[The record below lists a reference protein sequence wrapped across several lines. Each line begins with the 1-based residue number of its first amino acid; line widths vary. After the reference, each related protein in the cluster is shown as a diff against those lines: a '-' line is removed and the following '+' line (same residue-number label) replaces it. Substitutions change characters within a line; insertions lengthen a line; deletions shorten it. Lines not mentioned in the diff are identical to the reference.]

1 MNKSSRILVTGAG
14 GLVGSAIV
22 RKLKE
27 SGYKQILQYSS
38 KEVDLTDRNATMESL
53 LSLSPKY
60 IFHSAALVG
69 GIKRNMSQPAD
80 FGMNNSEIN
89 NNVIRLA
96 YECNSKLLFLGS
108 SCIYPRECPQ
118 PMKEEYLLTGPCE
131 PTNEMYALSKI
142 YGIKLCEA
150 YRKQYGSNFIT
161 CQPSNVYGEGDHFDL
176 ENAHVV
182 GALIN
187 RFHTAKENGV
197 GSVKLWGT
205 GSAKRELLYVDDLAS
220 ACVHLMETYSDGQMI
235 NVGTGVDY
243 TIKEIAEAIRD
254 IVGYSG
260 DIEWDHTKPDGMPR
274 KVVDVTRIHELGWKH
289 TIDLDEGI
297 QKTYDWFLKTQ
308 I

>member
-1 MNKSSRILVTGAG
+1 MNKSARILVTGAG
-14 GLVGSAIV
+14 GLVGSSII

-27 SGYKQILQYSS
+27 SGYKQILQYTS
-38 KEVDLTDRNATMESL
+38 KQVDLTDRDATMKTL

-60 IFHSAALVG
+60 IFHCAALVG
-69 GIKRNMSQPAD
+69 GIKRNMAQPAD
-80 FGMNNSEIN
+80 FGMKNSEIN

-96 YECNSKLLFLGS
+96 HECKSKLLFLGS

-150 YRKQYGSNFIT
+150 YRKQYRDNFIT
-161 CQPSNVYGEGDHFDL
+161 CQPRNVYGEGDHFDL

-187 RFHTAKENGV
+187 RFHTAKENGD

-220 ACVHLMETYSDGQMI
+220 ACVHLMETYNDRQMLNI
-235 NVGTGVDY
+235 GTGIDY
-243 TIKEIAEAIRD
+243 TIKEIAETIKGV
-254 IVGYSG
+254 IGYTG

-274 KVVDVTRIHELGWKH
+274 KVVDVTRIHELGWNH
-289 TIDLDEGI
+289 TIDLEDGI
-297 QKTYDWFLKTQ
+297 KKTYQYFLSSQ
-308 I
+308 